1 MPCIVCMGFGGA
13 ERALI
18 GSPRLQ
24 VFHVVLILLFFL
36 LCCNQKKTFKNCI
49 QTSEA
54 TSYFL
59 NLQHYTIIILNK
71 LLFIF
76 L

>member
-1 MPCIVCMGFGGA
+1 MSCIVCMGFGGA

-36 LCCNQKKTFKNCI
+36 ICCKQKKTFENCI
-49 QTSEA
+49 QTSEV

-59 NLQHYTIIILNK
+59 NSQYYTIIILNK